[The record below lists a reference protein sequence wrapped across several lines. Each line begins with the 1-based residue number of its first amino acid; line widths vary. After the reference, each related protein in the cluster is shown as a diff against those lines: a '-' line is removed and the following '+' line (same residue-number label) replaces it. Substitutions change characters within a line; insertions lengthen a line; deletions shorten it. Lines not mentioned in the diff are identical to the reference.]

1 MLFNIIGIL
10 LMTLLSSA
18 RLAQAFAGQWWALPL
33 LVHSLLAVILLILH
47 GKSAKD
53 STLFQQFIAWCSA
66 LLPLTIQVG
75 SEIPVMVRILSFGG
89 IGLALWGLAN
99 LGRAFDIVP
108 ADRGLVIRG
117 PYRLMRHPIYAGELF
132 SALVMTL
139 ANLSLWNGIAI
150 VSLIF
155 TLVIRIL
162 WEEKIING
170 YAVYA
175 KNVPSRLV
183 PGLW

>member
-1 MLFNIIGIL
+1 MLFNVLGII

-18 RLAQAFAGQWWALPL
+18 RLAQAFSGQWWALPL
-33 LVHSLLAVILLILH
+33 LAHSLLAVILLVLH
-47 GKSAKD
+47 DEPAND
-53 STLFQQFIAWCSA
+53 STLVQQFIAWCSA
-66 LLPLTIQVG
+66 LLPLTIHVG
-75 SEIPVMVRILSFGG
+75 LEIPVMMRMLSLGG
-89 IGLALWGLAN
+89 VVFALWGLAR
-99 LGRAFDIVP
+99 LGKAFDIAP

-117 PYRLMRHPIYAGELF
+117 PYRFMRHPIYAGEIF
-132 SALVMTL
+132 SALVMAVT
-139 ANLSLWNGIAI
+139 NISLWNAIAI
-150 VSLIF
+150 LSLVI

-162 WEEKIING
+162 WEEKIISG

>member
-1 MLFNIIGIL
+1 MLFNVLGII

-33 LVHSLLAVILLILH
+33 LVHSLLAVILLVLH
-47 GKSAKD
+47 GESAND
-53 STLFQQFIAWCSA
+53 STLFQQLIAWCSA
-66 LLPLTIQVG
+66 LLPLTIHVG
-75 SEIPVMVRILSFGG
+75 LEIPVLVRMLSLGG
-89 IGLALWGLAN
+89 VVLALWGLAS

-117 PYRLMRHPIYAGELF
+117 PYRFMRHPIYAGEIF
-132 SALVMTL
+132 SALVMAVT
-139 ANLSLWNGIAI
+139 NISLWNAIAI
-150 VSLIF
+150 LSLVI

-162 WEEKIING
+162 WEEKIISG